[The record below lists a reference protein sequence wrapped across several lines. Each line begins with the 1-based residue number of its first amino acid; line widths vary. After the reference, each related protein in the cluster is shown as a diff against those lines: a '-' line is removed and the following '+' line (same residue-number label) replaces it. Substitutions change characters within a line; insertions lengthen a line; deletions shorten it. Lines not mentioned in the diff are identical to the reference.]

1 MDKANQNSTFQI
13 PSFAKREV
21 YDFGATEETF
31 ELYQELNEI
40 AEEIE
45 KCRLANC

>member
-1 MDKANQNSTFQI
+1 MQNNSSIFNI

-21 YDFGATEETF
+21 YNFDVTKDSLNVYE
-31 ELYQELNEI
+31 ELNAI

-45 KCRLANC
+45 KCRSRNS

>member
-1 MDKANQNSTFQI
+1 MQNNSSAYKI

-21 YDFGATEETF
+21 YDFDTNEDAF
-31 ELYQELNEI
+31 AIYKELTAI

-45 KCRLANC
+45 KCRSRNT

>member
-1 MDKANQNSTFQI
+1 MQKNSSTFNI

-21 YDFGATEETF
+21 YNFDVTQDTLDVYG
-31 ELYQELNEI
+31 ELNAI

-45 KCRLANC
+45 KCRLRNS

>member
-1 MDKANQNSTFQI
+1 MQNDSSTFKV

-21 YDFGATEETF
+21 YNFDATRETF
-31 ELYQELNEI
+31 EVYQELNAI

-45 KCRLANC
+45 KCRLRNS

>member
-1 MDKANQNSTFQI
+1 MQKDYSIFPI

-21 YDFGATEETF
+21 EDFDVASKESLEI
-31 ELYQELNEI
+31 YQELNAI

-45 KCRLANC
+45 KCRLRNS